1 MLHIIYLSL
10 AVLILT
16 YLLLF
21 IINFHLKIGDYP
33 QILNNPVFLLFILA
47 MLALLEYLLDER
59 LKRYQAT
66 LPQTVDF
73 ISERRHITLLTN
85 KITYIESLDSEVAVH
100 TIDGEILR
108 TRTPISRWEATLNE
122 LHFIRIHRSYI
133 VRIDSINNIS
143 RTEVELKDITL
154 PVSRKYAERVISLKN
169 EDAEMTTQSPTA

>member
-1 MLHIIYLSL
+1 M
-10 AVLILT
+10 
-16 YLLLF
+16 
-21 IINFHLKIGDYP
+21 
-33 QILNNPVFLLFILA
+33 LNNPVFLLLIIA
-47 MLALLEYLLDER
+47 PLALIEHLVDEK
-59 LKRYQAT
+59 LKKYQAKQ
-66 LPQTVDF
+66 PQTVDF
-73 ISERRHITLLTN
+73 ISERRHVTLLTSN
-85 KITYIESLDSEVAVH
+85 ILYIESLDNEVVVH

-154 PVSRKYAERVISLKN
+154 PVSRKYAERVISLKK